1 MGDTAMLSP
10 WVCPYIG
17 GYPAW
22 IQLSFTQHHHVNRT
36 YAVLRHHNHHYTLLV
51 VARKLQ
57 LQLSSLFLSSLLAV
71 SPLLA
76 AAASRTPHSTRSSRN
91 RLPSC
96 STTT

>member
-1 MGDTAMLSP
+1 MLSP

-71 SPLLA
+71 SVCP
-76 AAASRTPHSTRSSRN
+76 
-91 RLPSC
+91 
-96 STTT
+96 